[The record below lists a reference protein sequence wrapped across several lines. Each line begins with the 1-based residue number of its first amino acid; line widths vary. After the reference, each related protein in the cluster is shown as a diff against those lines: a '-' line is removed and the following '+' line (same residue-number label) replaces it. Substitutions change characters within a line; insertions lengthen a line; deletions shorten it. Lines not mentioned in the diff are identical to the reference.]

1 MTWSP
6 SSKHFRSPGSSPET
20 YRRVIHTEEE
30 FPKRTKEH
38 DDEFFSDRRS
48 PTFPRRIF
56 KEVWS
61 ESPSPN
67 HRFSDRPRLFK
78 RMFKPDHWDDEFERE
93 VPHIRRMERNFDH
106 DFDDGRPMSRNFDDG
121 RPMSRNFD
129 DGRPMSRNFDDEFEK
144 RFNAR
149 DLKKD
154 IEEEFQKAE
163 GRVHHIPILVE
174 KRMEEMKSR
183 FGKNSPPQEREHSN
197 KDEYGD
203 EWEGPQV
210 QNLRRNF
217 EPENNLSSKYRHRY
231 PKMDIDSKHRSFANP
246 MSDSWDPHAVHT
258 LPTRKA
264 HKNSQSFDDS
274 RHPVPPKSVFRS
286 YSETHEDIPRQ
297 QPHHSAAFRSHS
309 DGHCPK
315 QTYVTKIEVNL
326 PSQKEKEELRSK
338 YNERHQ
344 QEINKENCQ
353 NFQNP
358 ERVNEESNTTQEPS
372 QTNDDSN
379 IKPKMKSKPENST
392 LQQIA
397 VILQNVEDLVLRVEA
412 YSGTGR
418 DKQFRFLDEM
428 LTRCMLRLDD
438 IDTEGREDI
447 RSARK
452 AAVMEVQSCIDKLE
466 AKAEESEKQ
475 KKQEQSQQQSSEQ
488 TDSSQKTD
496 DSENKDVEKDSENKE
511 QITQQTD
518 EQSKSNTGENLES
531 SKEETDNNGVHE
543 QTKL

>member
-6 SSKHFRSPGSSPET
+6 SSKNFRSPGSSPET
-20 YRRVIHTEEE
+20 YRRIIHTEED
-30 FPKRTKEH
+30 FPQRSKEPN
-38 DDEFFSDRRS
+38 DEFFSGRRS

-61 ESPSPN
+61 DTPLSN
-67 HRFSDRPRLFK
+67 HRFTDRPRLFK
-78 RMFKPDHWDDEFERE
+78 RVFKPDNWDEDFDKNI
-93 VPHIRRMERNFDH
+93 PHIRRMERNFDH
-106 DFDDGRPMSRNFDDG
+106 DFDDGRS
-121 RPMSRNFD
+121 
-129 DGRPMSRNFDDEFEK
+129 MSRNFDDEFEK

-163 GRVHHIPILVE
+163 GRVHHIPIMVE

-183 FGKNSPPQEREHSN
+183 FGRNSPPSERAQSN
-197 KDEYGD
+197 DEEYRE
-203 EWEGPQV
+203 EWQGPQV
-210 QNLRRNF
+210 ENLRKNF
-217 EPENNLSSKYRHRY
+217 EPENNFSSKYRHRN
-231 PKMDIDSKHRSFANP
+231 PNIDIDSRSRAFASP
-246 MSDSWDPHAVHT
+246 LSDTWDPHAVHT

-286 YSETHEDIPRQ
+286 YSETHEDIPRHQ
-297 QPHHSAAFRSHS
+297 SQHSAAFRSHS

-326 PSQKEKEELRSK
+326 PSEQEKEELRSK
-338 YNERHQ
+338 YNAKN
-344 QEINKENCQ
+344 QENNKENDKNSQ
-353 NFQNP
+353 KV
-358 ERVNEESNTTQEPS
+358 EGMNEEHNESNQTETNEEPS
-372 QTNDDSN
+372 VKS
-379 IKPKMKSKPENST
+379 KMKHKQENAS

-397 VILQNVEDLVLRVEA
+397 VILQNVEDLVLRVES

-418 DKQFRFLDEM
+418 DKHFRFLDEM

-452 AAVMEVQSCIDKLE
+452 AAVMKVQSCIDKLE
-466 AKAEESEKQ
+466 VKAEESERRHKQ
-475 KKQEQSQQQSSEQ
+475 PQEKQQPSDEANSTQERDVSDVKENECTSEHKELNEEEHDV
-488 TDSSQKTD
+488 TKTD
-496 DSENKDVEKDSENKE
+496 EVKESPKEDSNK
-511 QITQQTD
+511 
-518 EQSKSNTGENLES
+518 S
-531 SKEETDNNGVHE
+531 SDQE

>member
-1 MTWSP
+1 MFYETAQTIGPGWHRSFKPSHYDDMTWSP

-20 YRRVIHTEEE
+20 YRRIIHTEED
-30 FPKRTKEH
+30 FPKRTKEN
-38 DDEFFSDRRS
+38 DEDFFSGRRS

-61 ESPSPN
+61 ESPTSN
-67 HRFSDRPRLFK
+67 HRFADRPRLFK
-78 RMFKPDHWDDEFERE
+78 RVFKPDHWDDDFERNI
-93 VPHIRRMERNFDH
+93 PHIRRVERNFDH
-106 DFDDGRPMSRNFDDG
+106 DFDDGRPMSRNFEEE
-121 RPMSRNFD
+121 FD
-129 DGRPMSRNFDDEFEK
+129 K

-154 IEEEFQKAE
+154 MEEEFQKAAE
-163 GRVHHIPILVE
+163 GRVHHIPIMVE

-183 FGKNSPPQEREHSN
+183 FGRNNSPPPEPECAN
-197 KDEYGD
+197 EEEYAE
-203 EWEGPQV
+203 EWAGPQV

-217 EPENNLSSKYRHRY
+217 EPEDNFSSKYRHRY
-231 PKMDIDSKHRSFANP
+231 PKIDVDSRSRAFATP
-246 MSDSWDPHAVHT
+246 VSDTWDPHAVHT

-274 RHPVPPKSVFRS
+274 RHPVTPKSVFRS
-286 YSETHEDIPRQ
+286 FSETHEDVPRQ
-297 QPHHSAAFRSHS
+297 QPQHSAAFRSHS

-326 PSQKEKEELRSK
+326 PSQKEKEELRSRYGDK
-338 YNERHQ
+338 NQ
-344 QEINKENCQ
+344 QETNKENVQ
-353 NFQNP
+353 NFPNP
-358 ERVNEESNTTQEPS
+358 E
-372 QTNDDSN
+372 TNDQASETIDDHN
-379 IKPKMKSKPENST
+379 TKPKMKSKHENPS

-412 YSGTGR
+412 YNGTGR

-438 IDTEGREDI
+438 VDTEGREDI

-452 AAVMEVQSCIDKLE
+452 AAVREVQSCIDKLE
-466 AKAEESEKQ
+466 AKADESERRYMQ
-475 KKQEQSQQQSSEQ
+475 QQLESYQQSSEQ
-488 TDSSQKTD
+488 TDCTQKKD
-496 DSENKDVEKDSENKE
+496 DSENKDNERVSDNQEQKVEQNDLSKQGKE
-511 QITQQTD
+511 Q
-518 EQSKSNTGENLES
+518 KS
-531 SKEETDNNGVHE
+531 SKEEVTNIGVNE